1 MVSGEREL
9 TPHHLPVTLGLIEGA
24 IKVRPSAVGDA
35 VARLPWICPS
45 AGSLA
50 AMARASGAWAEV
62 RADPGAVILLARHAS
77 RCPVSAGSG
86 LISALLENAPVL
98 DNARALLEKPSAGLV
113 DWARPGLRPVYCGA
127 NACARMAHRVAE
139 TTGKADPEC
148 AWLAGMIA
156 ALGWLAVSAADPER
170 AAACFADPALEIDS
184 RQTQEKHW
192 GIDSACLARRLAR
205 RWQLP
210 DWLGAIAGHLE
221 LPVETACSLSAEPEL
236 FMVVQC
242 AVGIL
247 HEPGRPTVLGGGA
260 FPSDVGDRLGMS
272 DLVREALREEA
283 ASWAGAPAGKWDS
296 PYEVPLLRELLA
308 LAVENRALRDEPTRV
323 RLERDVDAL
332 HHALEEQRAGEAER
346 LQARKLAALAEFAA
360 GAGHEINNPLAV
372 ISGQAQYLLGHEADR
387 ERQHSLQ
394 TIIGQTQRIHQIL
407 RDLMQFA
414 RPSPPRKEVV
424 NLPGLVREVADS
436 LCELAAERHVR
447 LLCPDPEPTPSL
459 SADPSHL
466 RAAITCLVR
475 NAIEAA
481 PAEGWAGVRLD
492 LSSPRCIDVVVEDN
506 GPGLPPPLREH
517 LFDPFYSGRE
527 AGRGRGLGLS
537 TAWRLVKV
545 HGGDLRF
552 VSLPDGP
559 TRFVI
564 SLPYLG
570 GYNGHQRGTG
580 AAGPH
585 EERAS

>member
-1 MVSGEREL
+1 
-9 TPHHLPVTLGLIEGA
+9 
-24 IKVRPSAVGDA
+24 VRPSAVGDA

-50 AMARASGAWAEV
+50 AMARASGAGAEV

-77 RCPVSAGSG
+77 RCPVTANYDF
-86 LISALLENAPVL
+86 ISAVLGQTPVL
-98 DNARALLEKPSAGLV
+98 RSACAYLEQPPAGLV
-113 DWARPGLRPVYCGA
+113 DWARPELRPVLCAAYD
-127 NACARMAHRVAE
+127 CARMAHRVAE

-148 AWLAGMIA
+148 AWVAGMIA
-156 ALGWLAVSAADPER
+156 PLGWLAVSATDPER
-170 AAACFADPALEIDS
+170 AAACLADPALESDS
-184 RQTQEKHW
+184 RRTQEKHW
-192 GIDSACLARRLAR
+192 GTDSACLARRLAR

-210 DWLGAIAGHLE
+210 DWLAAITGHLE
-221 LPVETACSLSAEPEL
+221 LPVETARLLGAEPEL
-236 FMVVQC
+236 FLVVQC
-242 AVGIL
+242 AVWFL
-247 HEPGRPTVLGGGA
+247 KERGRACVLSAGA
-260 FPSDVGDRLGMS
+260 SQADLCARLGMS
-272 DLVREALREEA
+272 ALSREALQEEA
-283 ASWAGAPAGKWDS
+283 ASWAEAPTGGWDS

-308 LAVENRALRDEPTRV
+308 LAVENRTLRDDPTRRQV
-323 RLERDVDAL
+323 ERDVDAL

-346 LQARKLAALAEFAA
+346 LQERKLAALAEFAA

-372 ISGQAQYLLGHEADR
+372 ISGQAQYLLGHEADQG
-387 ERQHSLQ
+387 RQHSLH

-414 RPSPPRKEVV
+414 RPSPPRKQIV

-436 LCELAAERHVR
+436 LGGLAAERHVR
-447 LLCPDPEPTPSL
+447 LVCPDPEPTPSL
-459 SADPSHL
+459 CADPSHL
-466 RAAITCLVR
+466 KAAITCLVR

-559 TRFVI
+559 TRFVM
-564 SLPYLG
+564 SLPYRG
-570 GYNGHQRGTG
+570 GYNGHHAGSG
-580 AAGPH
+580 ASRPQ
-585 EERAS
+585 EEHAS